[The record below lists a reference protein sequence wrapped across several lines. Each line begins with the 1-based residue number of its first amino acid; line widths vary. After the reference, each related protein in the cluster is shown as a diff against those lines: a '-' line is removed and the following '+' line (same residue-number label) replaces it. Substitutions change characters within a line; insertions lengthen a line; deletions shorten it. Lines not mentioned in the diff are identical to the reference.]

1 MTEYTGVLTS
11 GANPL
16 VTATAGG
23 LILTDGAFLSE
34 VMVALYD
41 LRWAV
46 LFIAMLVFT
55 DLWSGLAA
63 SVRVRGEDFR
73 ISRAMRR
80 TAAKF
85 CEYVSFIIFAL
96 LLYKGCVA
104 PFGYGTDAMGA
115 GCGAVVALLIEADSI
130 YGHVCD
136 LHGIRNR
143 PSLKRFFVAWLKRR
157 SADAGAALEET
168 LEEAEKKNKE
178 QL

>member
-1 MTEYTGVLTS
+1 MTDYTGVLTS

-23 LILTDGAFLSE
+23 LVLTSGEFLSE
-34 VMVALYD
+34 VMAALYE

-46 LFIAMLVFT
+46 LFIAALVFT

-73 ISRAMRR
+73 VSRALRR

-104 PFGYGTDAMGA
+104 PFGYGTAAMGA
-115 GCGAVVALLIEADSI
+115 GCGAAVALLIEADSI

-143 PSLKRFFVAWLKRR
+143 ISLKRFFVAWLKRR

-168 LEEAEKKNKE
+168 LDGEKEKE
-178 QL
+178 